1 MAYAALLEQHRDL
14 DRGCVIRARAI
25 HHDVAVGGDLCERTL
40 EIVEV
45 ERLGARNHS
54 PVELAVRARA
64 HVENDRGVAAADH
77 FLQLRHL
84 DA

>member
-14 DRGCVIRARAI
+14 DRRCVIRARAI
-25 HHDVAVGGDLCERTL
+25 HHDVAAGGDLRERTL

-45 ERLGARNHS
+45 DRPRAGNHPS
-54 PVELAVRARA
+54 VELAVRARA